1 MSQSKLVAI
10 KIIHTVIWAFFA
22 FMVFYTLYAGIA
34 NKVDI
39 YAWIA
44 IGFVLLE
51 SATLFIF
58 KWYCP
63 LTIVARK
70 YSDSTKDN
78 FDIYLPNWLAKHNK
92 TIFTIIFVVGLV
104 LVFIRKFV

>member
-1 MSQSKLVAI
+1 MSKTKLVAI
-10 KIIHTVIWAFFA
+10 KTIHTIIWAFFA
-22 FMVFYTLYAGIA
+22 SMVFYTFYAGIS

-51 SATLFIF
+51 SAVLVVF

-92 TIFTIIFVVGLV
+92 TIFTIIFVIGLILV
-104 LVFIRKFV
+104 LIRKFV

>member
-1 MSQSKLVAI
+1 MSKSKLVAI
-10 KIIHTVIWAFFA
+10 KIIHTIIWVFFA
-22 FMVFYTLYAGIA
+22 SMVFYTLYAGIS
-34 NKVDI
+34 NKVDT

-51 SATLFIF
+51 STVLVVF

-70 YSDSTKDN
+70 YSDSAKDN

-92 TIFTIIFVVGLV
+92 TIFTIIFVVGLILV
-104 LVFIRKFV
+104 LIRKFI